1 MTLSSSYSWW
11 LHAGVIPGN
20 KPAYAVGRILAV
32 MDMEGAGAIAGLCA
46 DCRFAKVVR
55 SDRGATFYQCGRS
68 FEDPRFSK
76 YPRLPVRVCAG
87 YETEAEQGIRAPGF
101 GI

>member
-1 MTLSSSYSWW
+1 
-11 LHAGVIPGN
+11 
-20 KPAYAVGRILAV
+20 

-76 YPRLPVRVCAG
+76 YPRLPVRACAG
-87 YETEAEQGIRAPGF
+87 YETETEAEQGTRAPGF